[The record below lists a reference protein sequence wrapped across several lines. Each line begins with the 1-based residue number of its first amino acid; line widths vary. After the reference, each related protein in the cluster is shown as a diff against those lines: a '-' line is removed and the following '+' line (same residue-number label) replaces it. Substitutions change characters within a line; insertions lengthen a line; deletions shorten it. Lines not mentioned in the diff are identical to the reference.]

1 MESNRKSPFPKGGFR
16 GILALQLQPGL
27 SICNC
32 LSSAIG
38 NFLLLFS
45 CRAVGSRRAGV
56 EARPYAFWGQSCRDG
71 S

>member
-45 CRAVGSRRAGV
+45 CRAVGEPAGG
-56 EARPYAFWGQSCRDG
+56 RG
-71 S
+71 SPPLRLLGLEL